1 MLKHSA
7 LVKLPNKCLFL
18 NFRKTLFQIVHIN
31 TYFQFLYV
39 AMCCTFTLQGLLWP
53 VSDVSVKYHRLYIG
67 ARRANFSAVVETAG
81 HKN

>member
-1 MLKHSA
+1 MFVSQPQK
-7 LVKLPNKCLFL
+7 
-18 NFRKTLFQIVHIN
+18 LFQIVHIN
-31 TYFQFLYV
+31 AYFRFLYV